1 MRIKDLSEK
10 EEKTLNYA
18 LDDFEKKVALMER
31 DSIDAAVLSML
42 IQTGVERGD
51 LNVNAYRCGLVRYKQ
66 AQAAARDLFEL
77 DEKYHRILL
86 DCASTILLE
95 HAVIHREMF
104 MGTKR

>member
-1 MRIKDLSEK
+1 MKMKDLNEK

-18 LDDFEKKVALMER
+18 LDDFEKKVALIKK
-31 DSIDAAVLSML
+31 DSIDAAVLAML

-51 LNVNAYRCGLVRYKQ
+51 LNENAYRCGLVRYKQ

-77 DEKYHRILL
+77 DNKYHRILL
-86 DCASTILLE
+86 DCASAIISQ
-95 HAVIHREMF
+95 HAIIHREMI